1 MTKAASAR
9 ARPRKQPSDRNANG
23 AAHPFDFFDRLVW
36 LDGRPLMSTIE
47 PYRQKILNDVLFTF
61 DPDGRPRFN
70 LILCGRAK
78 RIARRPI

>member
-47 PYRQKILNDVLFTF
+47 PY
-61 DPDGRPRFN
+61 PR
-70 LILCGRAK
+70 RS
-78 RIARRPI
+78 